1 MTDELEPVANAV
13 EQVRRL
19 LLDYGDTST
28 SPRLVHLED
37 RLRNG
42 DETALVT
49 AVSESTGGM
58 GSLNDRYLC
67 RENGDKIASHDAV
80 SVNKRLSELVK
91 AIELAARS
99 AARERGVH
107 LIR

>member
-1 MTDELEPVANAV
+1 VNNELEPVANAV

-28 SPRLVHLED
+28 APRLVQLED

-42 DETALVT
+42 DKTALVT

-67 RENGDKIASHDAV
+67 RENGDKIASHEII
-80 SVNKRLSELVK
+80 SVNKRLSEMVK

-99 AARERGVH
+99 AAHERG
-107 LIR
+107 IRLTR